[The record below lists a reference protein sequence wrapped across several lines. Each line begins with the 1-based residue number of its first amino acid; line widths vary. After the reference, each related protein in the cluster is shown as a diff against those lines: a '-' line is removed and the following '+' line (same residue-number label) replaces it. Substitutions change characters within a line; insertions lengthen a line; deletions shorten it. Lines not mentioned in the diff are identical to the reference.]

1 MWGPAW
7 DSSPEAGGN
16 VGVQVGADAVQED
29 GPDHLHRPDRTH
41 YGAPV
46 VRVVP
51 VRLFVEGV
59 DSVGAVWW
67 QGGLTRDN
75 VSQALGRDA
84 EEMGGE
90 VIVRLRREAVAA
102 RCFVFLET
110 VDGLPDF
117 MDVEGTLL

>member
-1 MWGPAW
+1 MWAPAR
-7 DSSPEAGGN
+7 DSSSEAGGN
-16 VGVQVGADAVQED
+16 VGVQVGADAAQED
-29 GPDHLHRPDRTH
+29 GPNHLHRPDRTH

-46 VRVVP
+46 VPVVP

-59 DSVGAVWW
+59 DNVGAVWW
-67 QGGLTRDN
+67 QGGLTRYN
-75 VSQALGRDA
+75 VPQTLGEDA
-84 EEMGGE
+84 EEMCGE

-102 RCFVFLET
+102 RGFVFPES